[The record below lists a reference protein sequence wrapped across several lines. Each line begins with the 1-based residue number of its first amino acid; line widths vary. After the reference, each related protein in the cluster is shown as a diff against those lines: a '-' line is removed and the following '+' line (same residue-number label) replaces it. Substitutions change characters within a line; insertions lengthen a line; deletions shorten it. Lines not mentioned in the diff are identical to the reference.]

1 MFMLTMMCNNPDLS
15 EINYR
20 VRLMQEMLSEARL
33 TSLDF
38 DNREHLQVIQL
49 CLDMA
54 IDRLKKIK

>member
-1 MFMLTMMCNNPDLS
+1 MCNNPDLS
-15 EINYR
+15 DIDHR
-20 VRLMQEMLSEARL
+20 VRRLEELLGDVKL

-38 DNREHLQVIQL
+38 DNREHLHVIQL